1 MNRFFGR
8 QADTRAY
15 RLRYALS
22 ALFEL
27 FAVLCQLHKQNSL
40 VAFAAETADKE
51 STFTESRSMRIF
63 NVGIREVILLLVIML
78 ILFGPR
84 QMQENA
90 RNLAKWIRKLV
101 RSDTWRTFLGLVDDV
116 NTIKDQVIRESGI
129 KEVQDSLRGVNRQLG
144 EIDADLR
151 RTDLSD
157 IKETETETS
166 AEEDEQGSH
175 E

>member
-1 MNRFFGR
+1 
-8 QADTRAY
+8 
-15 RLRYALS
+15 
-22 ALFEL
+22 
-27 FAVLCQLHKQNSL
+27 
-40 VAFAAETADKE
+40 
-51 STFTESRSMRIF
+51 MRIF

-144 EIDADLR
+144 EIDSDLHR
-151 RTDLSD
+151 IDLSAQD
-157 IKETETETS
+157 PAEADPS
-166 AEEDEQGSH
+166 ADRDEQDAH

>member
-1 MNRFFGR
+1 
-8 QADTRAY
+8 
-15 RLRYALS
+15 
-22 ALFEL
+22 
-27 FAVLCQLHKQNSL
+27 
-40 VAFAAETADKE
+40 
-51 STFTESRSMRIF
+51 MRIF

-90 RNLAKWIRKLV
+90 RNLAKTIRRFV

-144 EIDADLR
+144 ELDSDLR
-151 RTDLSD
+151 KLEPEIQDAPLTAEPNGERQ
-157 IKETETETS
+157 K
-166 AEEDEQGSH
+166 AEEQQNE
-175 E
+175 

>member
-1 MNRFFGR
+1 
-8 QADTRAY
+8 
-15 RLRYALS
+15 
-22 ALFEL
+22 
-27 FAVLCQLHKQNSL
+27 
-40 VAFAAETADKE
+40 
-51 STFTESRSMRIF
+51 MRIF

-144 EIDADLR
+144 SLDAELHAIEPVVPVLAVRLLCPERDCDRTAAVLR
-151 RTDLSD
+151 TGNDH
-157 IKETETETS
+157 
-166 AEEDEQGSH
+166 AV
-175 E
+175 

>member
-1 MNRFFGR
+1 
-8 QADTRAY
+8 
-15 RLRYALS
+15 
-22 ALFEL
+22 
-27 FAVLCQLHKQNSL
+27 
-40 VAFAAETADKE
+40 
-51 STFTESRSMRIF
+51 MRIF

-116 NTIKDQVIRESGI
+116 NTIKEEVIRESGI
-129 KEVQDSLRGVNRQLG
+129 REVQDSLRGVNRQLG

-157 IKETETETS
+157 IKEAETETS

>member
-1 MNRFFGR
+1 
-8 QADTRAY
+8 
-15 RLRYALS
+15 
-22 ALFEL
+22 
-27 FAVLCQLHKQNSL
+27 
-40 VAFAAETADKE
+40 
-51 STFTESRSMRIF
+51 MRIF

-101 RSDTWRTFLGLVDDV
+101 RSDTWRTCLGLVDDV

-129 KEVQDSLRGVNRQLG
+129 REVQDSLRGVNRQLS
-144 EIDADLR
+144 EIDSDLR
-151 RTDLSD
+151 HTDLSEAD
-157 IKETETETS
+157 HAETEPS
-166 AEEDEQGSH
+166 PADDDQGSH

>member
-1 MNRFFGR
+1 
-8 QADTRAY
+8 
-15 RLRYALS
+15 
-22 ALFEL
+22 
-27 FAVLCQLHKQNSL
+27 
-40 VAFAAETADKE
+40 
-51 STFTESRSMRIF
+51 MRIF

-90 RNLAKWIRKLV
+90 RSLAKTIRRFV

-144 EIDADLR
+144 SLDAELHALDLNAPEG
-151 RTDLSD
+151 TPADPSPADSD
-157 IKETETETS
+157 Q
-166 AEEDEQGSH
+166 QGSH
-175 E
+175 GSESAGE

>member
-1 MNRFFGR
+1 
-8 QADTRAY
+8 
-15 RLRYALS
+15 
-22 ALFEL
+22 
-27 FAVLCQLHKQNSL
+27 
-40 VAFAAETADKE
+40 
-51 STFTESRSMRIF
+51 MRIF

-101 RSDTWRTFLGLVDDV
+101 RSDTWRTVLGLVDDV

-144 EIDADLR
+144 EID
-151 RTDLSD
+151 TDLHRFDFSGAD
-157 IKETETETS
+157 PAETEPS
-166 AEEDEQGSH
+166 ATGDEQGSD